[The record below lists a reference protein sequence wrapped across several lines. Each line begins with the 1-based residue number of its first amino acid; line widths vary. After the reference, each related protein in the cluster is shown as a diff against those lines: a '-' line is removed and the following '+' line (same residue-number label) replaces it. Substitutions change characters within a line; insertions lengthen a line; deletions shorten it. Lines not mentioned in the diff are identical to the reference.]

1 MSKETPKLIHH
12 ALNTTSKLIDSDTSI
27 STIDLN
33 LLENLNTNQ
42 SLNYLK
48 LEKNLDEIESNVKL
62 LQSLESEFLG
72 YSQELLQ
79 IENKVAMLENLINE
93 LNSWS
98 QELEALR
105 KPNV

>member
-1 MSKETPKLIHH
+1 MTKETPKLIHH
-12 ALNTTSKLIDSDTSI
+12 ALNTASKLIDSDTGI

-48 LEKNLDEIESNVKL
+48 LEKNLDEAESNIKL
-62 LQSLESEFLG
+62 LKSLDEEFSG

-79 IENKVAMLENLINE
+79 IENKIAVLEDVINE
-93 LNSWS
+93 MNDWS
-98 QELEALR
+98 RELEALN
-105 KPNV
+105 KSNV

>member
-12 ALNTTSKLIDSDTSI
+12 ALNTASKLIDSDTGI

-48 LEKNLDEIESNVKL
+48 LEKNLDEAESNIKL
-62 LQSLESEFLG
+62 LKSLGMYRFLCLLLMVN
-72 YSQELLQ
+72 ELLT
-79 IENKVAMLENLINE
+79 IV
-93 LNSWS
+93 
-98 QELEALR
+98 
-105 KPNV
+105 